1 MPTTREILSSKR
13 TAGVSSFGEVCYAL
27 DLEMMTRPS
36 SLPKDE
42 ENWTDEMIAL
52 DAQSVA
58 VAYKETIEAHGWTVA
73 EFTHVHN
80 RTPTR

>member
-1 MPTTREILSSKR
+1 MPTTREILNTKKKDG
-13 TAGVSSFGEVCYAL
+13 ASSFGEVCYAL

-42 ENWTDEMIAL
+42 ESWTDEMITL
-52 DAQSVA
+52 DAQSA
-58 VAYKETIEAHGWTVA
+58 SVAYKETIEAHGWSVD
-73 EFTHVHN
+73 EFNHVWY

>member
-36 SLPKDE
+36 KLPDNE
-42 ENWTDEMIAL
+42 DSWTDEMIAL

-58 VAYKETIEAHGWTVA
+58 VAYKETVEAHGWTIA